1 MLSASTRNRAE
12 MVLAFQRIT
21 ASAWLCSTS
30 FCTSSGRCRLT
41 EICSCRSSATWCPG
55 AGQVLAGSSLAEGL
69 LPSSSLDLVW
79 RGDIRSFPSSGL
91 RTPRG
96 FKVSPADSYS
106 LLMEARPGI
115 AGEWACYH
123 DRSNYYWAFVA
134 GKKEEEAGLY
144 AVRRGVAV
152 SGISGEI
159 EDAPAVQDAQPFSA
173 M

>member
-1 MLSASTRNRAE
+1 MTMSVFPFLRLVSVCGAAL
-12 MVLAFQRIT
+12 MG
-21 ASAWLCSTS
+21 
-30 FCTSSGRCRLT
+30 SSCL
-41 EICSCRSSATWCPG
+41 PMFG
-55 AGQVLAGSSLAEGL
+55 AGQVLA
-69 LPSSSLDLVW
+69 SSSLDIVW

>member
-1 MLSASTRNRAE
+1 MSLSVCPFLRLAAACGTFLLCASCLPMLGT
-12 MVLAFQRIT
+12 
-21 ASAWLCSTS
+21 
-30 FCTSSGRCRLT
+30 
-41 EICSCRSSATWCPG
+41 
-55 AGQVLAGSSLAEGL
+55 GQMLAGSGLADGL
-69 LPSSSLDLVW
+69 LSSSPLDLVW

-91 RTPRG
+91 GTPRG

-123 DRSNYYWAFVA
+123 DRNSYYWAFVA
-134 GKKEEEAGLY
+134 GKMEEEAGLY

-152 SGISGEI
+152 NGINGEI
-159 EDAPAVQDAQPFSA
+159 EDQPAAQAARPPSV

>member
-1 MLSASTRNRAE
+1 MTMS
-12 MVLAFQRIT
+12 VF
-21 ASAWLCSTS
+21 S
-30 FCTSSGRCRLT
+30 FLRLVSVCGAALMGSSCL
-41 EICSCRSSATWCPG
+41 PMFG

-115 AGEWACYH
+115 AGEWACYR

>member
-1 MLSASTRNRAE
+1 M
-12 MVLAFQRIT
+12 
-21 ASAWLCSTS
+21 
-30 FCTSSGRCRLT
+30 
-41 EICSCRSSATWCPG
+41 
-55 AGQVLAGSSLAEGL
+55 EG
-69 LPSSSLDLVW
+69 
-79 RGDIRSFPSSGL
+79 GDIRSFPSSGL
-91 RTPRG
+91 DTPRG

-123 DRSNYYWAFVA
+123 DRNSYYWAFVA

-152 SGISGEI
+152 NGTTGEI
-159 EDAPAVQDAQPFSA
+159 EDHPAAQAVKPPSV

>member
-1 MLSASTRNRAE
+1 MTISVFPFLRLVSVCGAAL
-12 MVLAFQRIT
+12 MG
-21 ASAWLCSTS
+21 
-30 FCTSSGRCRLT
+30 SSCL
-41 EICSCRSSATWCPG
+41 PMFG
-55 AGQVLAGSSLAEGL
+55 AGQVLAGSSLADGL

-106 LLMEARPGI
+106 LLMGARPGI

-152 SGISGEI
+152 NGISGEI
-159 EDAPAVQDAQPFSA
+159 EDAPGRAGCPATLRHVSA
-173 M
+173 GSGLFCKKMLPEPRFPAGWTR

>member
-1 MLSASTRNRAE
+1 MTISVFPFLRLVSVCGAAL
-12 MVLAFQRIT
+12 MG
-21 ASAWLCSTS
+21 
-30 FCTSSGRCRLT
+30 SSCL
-41 EICSCRSSATWCPG
+41 PMFG
-55 AGQVLAGSSLAEGL
+55 AGQVLAGSSLADGL

-106 LLMEARPGI
+106 LLMGVPRHCRRGPLP
-115 AGEWACYH
+115 
-123 DRSNYYWAFVA
+123 DRNSYYWAFVA

-144 AVRRGVAV
+144 AVRRGMAV
-152 SGISGEI
+152 NGISGEI
-159 EDAPAVQDAQPFSA
+159 EDAPAAQDVRPPSV

>member
-1 MLSASTRNRAE
+1 MTMSVFPFLRLVSVCGAAL
-12 MVLAFQRIT
+12 MG
-21 ASAWLCSTS
+21 
-30 FCTSSGRCRLT
+30 SSCL
-41 EICSCRSSATWCPG
+41 PMFG

-115 AGEWACYH
+115 AGEW
-123 DRSNYYWAFVA
+123 
-134 GKKEEEAGLY
+134 
-144 AVRRGVAV
+144 
-152 SGISGEI
+152 
-159 EDAPAVQDAQPFSA
+159 DAAP
-173 M
+173 

>member
-1 MLSASTRNRAE
+1 MPKLEPYSRK
-12 MVLAFQRIT
+12 
-21 ASAWLCSTS
+21 
-30 FCTSSGRCRLT
+30 
-41 EICSCRSSATWCPG
+41 
-55 AGQVLAGSSLAEGL
+55 
-69 LPSSSLDLVW
+69 LDYSYALGV
-79 RGDIRSFPSSGL
+79 FPAL
-91 RTPRG
+91 M
-96 FKVSPADSYS
+96 
-106 LLMEARPGI
+106 LMEARPGI

-144 AVRRGVAV
+144 AVRRGVVV

>member
-1 MLSASTRNRAE
+1 
-12 MVLAFQRIT
+12 
-21 ASAWLCSTS
+21 
-30 FCTSSGRCRLT
+30 
-41 EICSCRSSATWCPG
+41 
-55 AGQVLAGSSLAEGL
+55 
-69 LPSSSLDLVW
+69 
-79 RGDIRSFPSSGL
+79 
-91 RTPRG
+91 
-96 FKVSPADSYS
+96 
-106 LLMEARPGI
+106 MEARPGI

-134 GKKEEEAGLY
+134 GKKEEEAGFY

>member
-1 MLSASTRNRAE
+1 M
-12 MVLAFQRIT
+12 
-21 ASAWLCSTS
+21 
-30 FCTSSGRCRLT
+30 
-41 EICSCRSSATWCPG
+41 
-55 AGQVLAGSSLAEGL
+55 
-69 LPSSSLDLVW
+69 
-79 RGDIRSFPSSGL
+79 

-134 GKKEEEAGLY
+134 GKKEEEAGFY

>member
-1 MLSASTRNRAE
+1 MTMS
-12 MVLAFQRIT
+12 VF
-21 ASAWLCSTS
+21 S
-30 FCTSSGRCRLT
+30 FLRLVSVCGAALMGSSCL
-41 EICSCRSSATWCPG
+41 PMFG

-134 GKKEEEAGLY
+134 DTGTQA
-144 AVRRGVAV
+144 
-152 SGISGEI
+152 
-159 EDAPAVQDAQPFSA
+159 
-173 M
+173 